1 VEVAMLEAEQVVVLM
16 VVSDR
21 LPCNYYIAVPKK
33 IPVTYKAVNVSH
45 LYEQCF
51 LSVFLVE

>member
-1 VEVAMLEAEQVVVLM
+1 MLEAEQVVVLM